1 MEYSFC
7 SFRLVMK
14 MKTFLPVMSMVIV
27 VISDNDDDDY
37 EEDFGQSHRQ
47 IYIYIYLF
55 IFTSDG
61 DVTRCP
67 SSLLSLVAA
76 ASINMVVNGSYFGC
90 GG

>member
-1 MEYSFC
+1 
-7 SFRLVMK
+7 MK

-55 IFTSDG
+55 IYLFIYTSDG

-76 ASINMVVNGSYFGC
+76 ASINMVVDGSYFGC

>member
-7 SFRLVMK
+7 SFRLIMK

-47 IYIYIYLF
+47 IYNIY

-67 SSLLSLVAA
+67 SSRLSLVAA
-76 ASINMVVNGSYFGC
+76 ASINMVVDGSYFGC

>member
-7 SFRLVMK
+7 SFRLIMK

-37 EEDFGQSHRQ
+37 EEDLGQSHRLLCKM
-47 IYIYIYLF
+47 IF
-55 IFTSDG
+55 ISDG
-61 DVTRCP
+61 DATGCP
-67 SSLLSLVAA
+67 SSLLSLMAA
-76 ASINMVVNGSYFGC
+76 ASVNMVVDGSYFGC

>member
-7 SFRLVMK
+7 SFRLIMK

-47 IYIYIYLF
+47 IYNIYIYF
-55 IFTSDG
+55 
-61 DVTRCP
+61 
-67 SSLLSLVAA
+67 
-76 ASINMVVNGSYFGC
+76 
-90 GG
+90 